1 MLYLLSRILSLPL
14 GINKIKV
21 QSTQEYLQAIQN
33 WQQKIQNPKNSYLIM
48 NAAISDYIPQTSAS
62 KKLKKQEIGK
72 EWNLLLKENIDIL
85 QSIEKS
91 QITIGFKLEDEN
103 GINNALQTLH
113 KKSLDAICLNE
124 ISSNFTPMDSKENKI
139 LWVTKDLQKNLGYA
153 DKLHLSFAIFNEAKH
168 L

>member
-1 MLYLLSRILSLPL
+1 MEEAGSLTDDSYQNDAAK
-14 GINKIKV
+14 GIAKGIEKGR
-21 QSTQEYLQAIQN
+21 A
-33 WQQKIQNPKNSYLIM
+33 K
-48 NAAISDYIPQTSAS
+48 
-62 KKLKKQEIGK
+62 GK
-72 EWNLLLKENIDIL
+72 EEGIKEGQIIGLEKVAKEMLKENIDIL